1 MNPKFKIGDSRV
13 LESREALDGTM
24 IRRRRVTSD
33 GKYRF
38 TTYERIELPTPTV
51 IKKNGERKNFDRDK
65 LFISVKRSVGK
76 FFNSD
81 LEVENVVDK
90 AMEILYASGKDEVT
104 TREIGQAVM
113 DVLAEIND
121 VAYIRYASVFRDF
134 RTLEDF
140 EKILIEQKQKKK
152 YSNAS
157 NLDVDCC
164 LKKQQNRVSLQKQ
177 NVKGGKI

>member
-38 TTYERIELPTPTV
+38 TTYERIELPMPTV
-51 IKKNGERKNFDRDK
+51 IKKNGDRKNFDRDK
-65 LFISVKRSVGK
+65 LFSSVKRSVGK

-81 LEVENVVDK
+81 MEVEDVVDRTVNRVYGTGK
-90 AMEILYASGKDEVT
+90 EEISS
-104 TREIGQAVM
+104 REIGQAVM

-121 VAYIRYASVFRDF
+121 VAYVRYASVFQEF
-134 RTLEDF
+134 KTLDDF
-140 EKILIEQKQKKK
+140 ERILKEQKGKKK
-152 YSNAS
+152 
-157 NLDVDCC
+157 
-164 LKKQQNRVSLQKQ
+164 K
-177 NVKGGKI
+177 

>member
-38 TTYERIELPTPTV
+38 TTYERIELPMPIV
-51 IKKNGERKNFDRDK
+51 IKKNGDRKNFDRDK

-81 LEVENVVDK
+81 MEVEEVVDK
-90 AMEILYASGKDEVT
+90 TLNLIFEKGKDEISSK
-104 TREIGQAVM
+104 EIGQAVL

-121 VAYIRYASVFRDF
+121 VAYVRYASVFQEF
-134 RTLEDF
+134 KTLEDF
-140 EKILIEQKQKKK
+140 ERILKEQKQKRKT
-152 YSNAS
+152 
-157 NLDVDCC
+157 
-164 LKKQQNRVSLQKQ
+164 
-177 NVKGGKI
+177 

>member
-1 MNPKFKIGDSRV
+1 MINPKLKIGDSRV

-38 TTYERIELPTPTV
+38 TTYERIELPMPIV
-51 IKKNGERKNFDRDK
+51 IKKNGDRKNFDRDK

-81 LEVENVVDK
+81 MEVEEVVDRTLNLIFEK
-90 AMEILYASGKDEVT
+90 GKDEISSK
-104 TREIGQAVM
+104 EIGQAVL

-121 VAYIRYASVFRDF
+121 VAYIRYASVFQEF
-134 RTLEDF
+134 KTLEDF
-140 EKILIEQKQKKK
+140 ERILKEQKEKRKK
-152 YSNAS
+152 
-157 NLDVDCC
+157 
-164 LKKQQNRVSLQKQ
+164 
-177 NVKGGKI
+177 